1 MFVSWLR
8 VYLAAVITNVFSH
21 QTKNNTIYIFYSDPS
36 EWEELCL
43 RVRLHP
49 LFCVERDSRRR
60 GGIST
65 VSHNTVMYAALE
77 HAATVYG
84 SINVVVV

>member
-1 MFVSWLR
+1 MSSHTR
-8 VYLAAVITNVFSH
+8 RITTRYTSSVPIDRNGRSYAYGFDY
-21 QTKNNTIYIFYSDPS
+21 TPS
-36 EWEELCL
+36 S
-43 RVRLHP
+43 
-49 LFCVERDSRRR
+49 CVERDSRRR

-77 HAATVYG
+77 HAAAVYG